1 MAYLAGFSML
11 LKLALAACL
20 ASDGDAIG
28 ACVVAI
34 LSPSLFILA
43 RDSRVPNGRAA
54 MRARRPAARAA
65 LSR

>member
-1 MAYLAGFSML
+1 MSYLAGFSML

-20 ASDGDAIG
+20 ASDGDAVG

-34 LSPSLFILA
+34 LSPSLFMLA
-43 RDSRVPNGRAA
+43 GDSRVPNGRA
-54 MRARRPAARAA
+54 P